1 MVQKLSSFLG
11 TSFTEN
17 PVDSAGIV
25 TIIGNTTIL
34 LDSGTSGNYVRTL
47 TAGNGFNFPSAA
59 HSLDGTLTVDSSFLP
74 TLTGT
79 QTLTNKTINLS
90 NNTLVTTLSQLSS
103 AVSGDAVAGV
113 AATQTLTNKTLTSPT
128 INTPTIAGPG
138 SITQISTFGLRDT
151 TTTTYDTRIVSNNA
165 SPVLTANRTLTLD
178 VNNADRNISLT
189 GNLTLGGDLTT
200 SGAHSTTFTT
210 SGNTSVTLPTSGTLA
225 TVAQVNA
232 INPDVV
238 GDTSPQLGGVLDV
251 NGQGIDFGDGEYLRF
266 GDNNEHR
273 ISHNGTSSSL
283 RIESTAADKSIEVR
297 GTAGTNS
304 KFSVLDNNGTNVIVA
319 TMNGASSGVTL
330 HHGGGTRLSTSSSGI
345 TVGGDANF
353 ADNDKAIFGTSG
365 DLEIFYSGTSGIIK
379 AAAGQKLKLRTTDE
393 IRLENT
399 VGSTSMLEALAGGA
413 VNLFYDGSKKFE
425 TTTSGVS
432 ITGTMTVTSDTLV
445 SNLNADKLDGQ
456 QGSHYRIDVYNAS
469 GTLLN

>member
-1 MVQKLSSFLG
+1 MVQKLSNFLG
-11 TSFTEN
+11 TSFSES

-25 TIIGNTTIL
+25 SIIGATTIL
-34 LDSGTSGNYVRTL
+34 LDSGTSGNYVKTL
-47 TAGNGFNFPSAA
+47 TGAAGLDVTAPAHALAA
-59 HSLDGTLTVDSSFLP
+59 TISIDSDHIA
-74 TLTGT
+74 TRTGT
-79 QTLTNKTINLS
+79 QTLTNKTLNLS
-90 NNTLVTTLSQLSS
+90 NNTLVTTLSQLSA
-103 AVSGDAVAGV
+103 AVSGDNVVGTQ
-113 AATQTLTNKTLTSPT
+113 ATQTIANKTLTSPT
-128 INTPTIAGPG
+128 INGADINGPL
-138 SITQISTFGLRDT
+138 SINDITTFGLRDVT
-151 TTTTYDTRIVSNNA
+151 TTDYETLIVSNNA
-165 SPVLTANRTLTLD
+165 SPALTADRTLTLD
-178 VNNADRNISLT
+178 INNANRTISLT

-273 ISHNGTSSSL
+273 ISHHGSSSSL

-353 ADNDKAIFGTSG
+353 ADNDKAIFGTSD
-365 DLEIFYSGTSGIIK
+365 DLEIFSSGTAGIIK
-379 AAAGQKLKLRTTDE
+379 ANSSQPLILRTTDE
-393 IRLENT
+393 IRLERT
-399 VGSTSMLEALAGGA
+399 TGSTSMLEAVSEGA

-425 TTTSGVS
+425 TTTSGVA

-456 QGSHYRIDVYNAS
+456 QGTYYRIDVYNAS